1 MRKHWFAIVIVVLAA
16 LVSIFVLIEP
26 FLPLPPIWEQAS
38 VGIVLISY
46 SAILM
51 FGTVAIQKWIED
63 YRATK
68 RLPKRVRFGN
78 APLSRDRHDSLND

>member
-16 LVSIFVLIEP
+16 LVSVFVLIEP

-46 SAILM
+46 GAILM

-63 YRATK
+63 YRLAK
-68 RLPKRVRFGN
+68 RSPTRVRFGN
-78 APLSRDRHDSLND
+78 SSLPRDRHDQLN

>member
-1 MRKHWFAIVIVVLAA
+1 MRKHGFAIVMVVLAA
-16 LVSIFVLIEP
+16 LVTMFVLIEP

-63 YRATK
+63 YRAAK
-68 RLPKRVRFGN
+68 RQPKRVRFGN
-78 APLSRDRHDSLND
+78 APLRRDRQNNLND